1 MTREKEQSIIRHE
14 PDQVVAWKKAEA
26 LSAERFLQ
34 DVAQAVE
41 ALPDKRY
48 AFNLCEDRYQFMV
61 GFAAA
66 LRRQQIT
73 LLPPNA
79 TAGAVNGLVEDYPD
93 SYCLVDKTNED
104 IKLPQIPYEA
114 LMSGN
119 RPKAISPLTIDPE
132 QTAAIL
138 FTSGSTG
145 KPKMN
150 LKNWRTLSGEAALAL
165 NQFPFLSRG
174 IRTIVATVPAQHM
187 YGLATSIL
195 FPWQGAIAVDS
206 GRPFFPAD
214 ICDALARLPEPRVLI
229 TTPLHLRAC
238 ATAGL
243 EWPSIEFIISA
254 TAPLADSLAAE
265 VERALKT
272 EVMEI
277 YGSTE
282 TGSIAS
288 RRTIEDSI
296 WRLYQG
302 ITITPHEEGCEVDG
316 GHLMESVTL
325 NDRIQLDPEGRFHLL
340 GRDSD
345 ILKIAGKRASLR
357 DLNHQLLEVPG
368 VVDGVFLP
376 PADENSRNQRLS
388 ALVVAPSMDKREI
401 LDALAKTIDEVF
413 LPRPLYLIDRLP
425 RNSTGKLPRKE
436 LDKLLSSLKNR
447 P

>member
-1 MTREKEQSIIRHE
+1 VTTERDQSIIRND
-14 PDQVVAWKKAEA
+14 PDQLLAWKKAEA
-26 LSAERFLQ
+26 LTADRFLQ
-34 DVAQAVE
+34 DVACAAE
-41 ALPDKRY
+41 ALPNKGY
-48 AFNLCEDRYQFMV
+48 VFNLCEDRYQFMV

-66 LRRQQIT
+66 LGRRQIT
-73 LLPPNA
+73 LMPPNA
-79 TAGAVNGLVEDYPD
+79 TAGAVNGLAEDYPD
-93 SYCLVDKTNED
+93 SYCLVDKTNRE
-104 IKLPQIPYEA
+104 INVQQIPYA
-114 LMSGN
+114 DLMSDKKTEAVN
-119 RPKAISPLTIDPE
+119 PLTIDPE

-165 NQFPFLSRG
+165 SHFPFLSRG

-195 FPWQGAIAVDS
+195 FPWQGAIAVES

-238 ATAGL
+238 VTAGL
-243 EWPSIEFIISA
+243 EWPSIDFIISA

-265 VERALKT
+265 VERELKT

-288 RRTIEDSI
+288 RRTIEDSV
-296 WRLYQG
+296 WRLYPG
-302 ITITPHEEGCEVDG
+302 ITIIPHEEGCEVNG
-316 GHLMESVTL
+316 GHLMERVTL
-325 NDRIQLDPEGRFHLL
+325 NDRIQLDAEGSFHLL

-357 DLNHQLLEVPG
+357 DLNHQLMEIPG

-376 PADENSRNQRLS
+376 PADENCRNRRLS
-388 ALVVAPSMDKREI
+388 ALVVAPSLSKREI
-401 LDALAKTIDEVF
+401 HDALAKTIDEVF
-413 LPRPLYLIDRLP
+413 LPRPLYLVSSLP
-425 RNSTGKLPRKE
+425 RNSTGKLPYKE
-436 LDKLLSSLKNR
+436 INNLLNLLKNKH
-447 P
+447 

>member
-1 MTREKEQSIIRHE
+1 VTKDREQRIIRHD
-14 PDQVVAWKKAEA
+14 PDQVVAWKKGEA
-26 LSAERFLQ
+26 LTAERFLQ

-41 ALPDKRY
+41 SLPQKRY
-48 AFNLCEDRYQFMV
+48 VFNLCEDRYPFMV

-66 LRRQQIT
+66 LRRKQIT
-73 LLPPNA
+73 LMPPNA
-79 TAGAVNGLVEDYPD
+79 TAGAVNGLVEEYPD
-93 SYCLVDKTNED
+93 SYCLVDKTNKE
-104 IKLPQIPYEA
+104 IKVPQIPYA
-114 LMSGN
+114 DLMSD
-119 RPKAISPLTIDPE
+119 KKTEAVIPLTIDPD

-150 LKNWRTLSGEAALAL
+150 LKNWRTLSGEAVLAL
-165 NQFPFLSRG
+165 NHFPFLSRG

-187 YGLATSIL
+187 YGLATSIF
-195 FPWQGAIAVDS
+195 FPWQGAIAVES

-214 ICDALARLPEPRVLI
+214 ICAALSRLPEPRVLI

-238 ATAGL
+238 VTAGL
-243 EWPSIEFIISA
+243 EWPSIDFIISA
-254 TAPLADSLAAE
+254 TAPLADSLATD

-288 RRTIEDSI
+288 RRTIEDSV

-302 ITITPHEEGCEVDG
+302 ISITPHEEGCEVNG
-316 GHLMESVTL
+316 GHLMDRVTL
-325 NDRIQLDPEGRFHLL
+325 NDRIQHDAEGRFHLL

-357 DLNHQLLEVPG
+357 DLNHKLLEIPG

-376 PADENSRNQRLS
+376 PEDESSRNQRLS
-388 ALVVAPSMDKREI
+388 ALVVAPSMSKREI
-401 LDALAKTIDEVF
+401 LDILAKTIDEVF
-413 LPRPLYLIDRLP
+413 LPRPLYLVETLP

-436 LDKLLSSLKNR
+436 LDKLLRSLKNKH
-447 P
+447 